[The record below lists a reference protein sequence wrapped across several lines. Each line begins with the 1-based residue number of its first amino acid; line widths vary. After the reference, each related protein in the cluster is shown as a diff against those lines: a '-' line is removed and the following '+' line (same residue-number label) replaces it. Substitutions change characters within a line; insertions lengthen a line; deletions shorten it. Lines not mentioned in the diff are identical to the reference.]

1 MSVPREPK
9 HYFPS
14 VHAIDRA
21 KARGIDWDIVSKTIQ
36 EGEIK
41 KSHKDGC
48 RLFVKDYQ
56 HTDNPVGVV
65 ANIESGEILTVQW
78 RR

>member
-36 EGEIK
+36 DGEIK

-65 ANIESGEILTVQW
+65 ANIETGEILTVQW

>member
-36 EGEIK
+36 DGEIK

-48 RLFVKDYQ
+48 RLFVRDYQ

>member
-1 MSVPREPK
+1 MSVPREPD
-9 HYFPS
+9 HYHPT
-14 VHAIDRA
+14 VHAVDRA
-21 KARGIDWDIVSKTIQ
+21 KSRGIDWDIVSKTIQ
-36 EGEIK
+36 GGEIK